1 MDLNTESRSPREE
14 RELEDGEICDDETEE
29 SVPLRRGDGN
39 GSRPAR
45 GRGRGRGASQR
56 SRKPHQRP
64 HNMLPHMGH
73 PPPDFRHL
81 MPPYNRGPHAHE
93 PFPLSHRQQCGPS
106 GPERPPA
113 ASNAPLPL
121 LGPHGAPNPR
131 TSFWERSHG
140 ALGRFRHRAMPNGGR
155 GGWSRGGRGGGN
167 SRGPPGGRYGPAES
181 HGNTKDSPSR
191 KQKQAGRNPGRK
203 PAHSVSKPDNSVDE
217 SFEDLL
223 SKYKQIQLELECIRK
238 EETLALEPKGD
249 QKPDPPAS
257 VTDPRPDPEPQ
268 DSALAQTQ
276 GPAQSPAQSPGLAQ
290 TLSPAQAQAQSPAQ
304 GPGLAQT
311 QGPGLAAAAAAEEA
325 AQLEEKEKKVFQAFN
340 IKPLRLKLP
349 RPASLDQLRTKG
361 GEDQKG
367 AADRDGEEEEEEV
380 AAEAEAE
387 AEEELEEKKKKTAC
401 VCCGGEEADGEEK
414 AKRCLCRRESSAS
427 SEDSVLSPDKPV
439 VKVEEEELSELQLR
453 LLALQS
459 ASKKW
464 QQKEQQVMK
473 KSKDRIT
480 KVVQEKKSAGPA
492 ATPTTP
498 PGRQRVTTRSAS
510 AAAAASAA
518 ADRSRTRSRALDK
531 DRDRSKAGPRAADRD
546 RDRPKASPKPGP
558 KAPPERR
565 SAAGKTHAAK
575 KMISP
580 GSAAKQAFR
589 KQQLRT
595 WKLQQQREQ
604 EEKRRQEEEERRKRE
619 DEIRRIR
626 DLSNQDE
633 QYNRFMKLVGGKART
648 RSKSRDREHRK
659 SAGKQGLDASGN
671 LYQYDNY
678 DEVAMDTDSETGSP
692 VASPPHS
699 SQPPDDPAVFPRLAL
714 YAADCPPL
722 GLDLCQ
728 PFLPPLLHP
737 PPPPL
742 PPPPDEAEPPPKPPF
757 ADEEEEEEMLL
768 RETCLMSMANKRVAA
783 PEDQISS
790 SPASPSCPPAAAVQ
804 QPIRGNLSSVSLNAV
819 APSRSNKFSRGHHAA
834 RAPLVLPRHK
844 SVVVSLND
852 SEDSESDGDA
862 SSSTPPAFG
871 GLEFMIKEAR
881 RTVEAAKP
889 KAASASEKENNPV
902 RTPEALP
909 EAKRAEYR
917 LLKEEIASRE
927 KQKMLKDPHS
937 SVSTAVS
944 DSPLDSA
951 AKAAAELK
959 LTEAEQRVL
968 RHRELLQRDEAV
980 LRHLLQQELKKRE
993 SLKAAE
999 AKVSKLREQLAASE
1013 KIVSANR
1020 TLLKKLQEQVQRVEH
1035 RVSIKKSLAVRLE
1048 QELSQLAACRGP
1060 KRKNQS
1066 SIALPVRKLQRVDE
1080 RHFSELMSQK
1090 QRLQQLESEYA
1101 LKIQKLKEAQAL
1113 HNRAGAA
1120 VAAEPAVRA
1129 SPPLP
1134 PAAAEPQSQAPPPSP
1149 SFPLPQPSLHD
1160 LTQDKLTLDSEDVPE
1175 GEDSEPTPAAVK
1187 GTRRNSLRQSSCSFT
1202 KPHLEQ
1208 LGATP
1213 AKDAKPPNIP
1223 ISKAAN
1229 IPVSQTASAAGGGP
1243 EPAEVFAGLDV
1254 DALKQRY
1261 QQQARL
1267 GELLQSELHTV
1278 GEPLHA
1284 TAATGT
1290 AVSVEV
1296 DTATSQSGTSDLR
1309 PVPFGSYHSPLL
1321 VFRSYRFSPYY
1332 RTKEKLSLSSVTHSN
1347 TIEPRKC
1354 FCRFDLTGTCNDD
1367 DCRWQHMRNCTLTG
1381 NQLFQDILS
1390 YNLSLI
1396 GCSESSSYDDVS
1408 VCTEKYMKK
1417 LFGSNKDRM
1426 GVDQKA
1432 VLLVSKVN
1440 ESKRHVPP
1448 FTTWKDPRRWR
1459 PKPSVPSG
1467 VRPEDDSE
1475 DESAEQL
1482 TAGRHDGV
1490 SRTSLSALDVC
1501 VTSEDKRYFI
1511 SETDDI
1517 SNLETSVLESPRDTQ
1532 LWIKLAFK
1540 YLNQNETSAAECLEA
1555 ALNTLSRALESN
1567 CDNPEVWSH
1576 YLSLFSRRGSRE
1588 EVQEMCEMAVEH
1600 APDYQVWW
1608 NYLKLESSF
1617 EGKDYVC
1624 ERLLHFLLSEASSG
1638 VSDKL
1643 SFQLMEA
1650 LLYRVH
1656 LNLFTGRMD
1665 SALALL
1671 QNALKSAQER
1681 SVADHLTASDRALL
1695 WLSYIHLTE
1704 FERLPCSLHDPAE
1717 SGPSRLVSRETFL
1730 LPWRTPQDV
1739 RTPPDILIALFQ
1751 DGVRQCSDES
1761 ASASERTLA
1770 CLPLHTNLIFLNT
1783 LLDRFDEGVSLCESL
1798 LQFCP
1803 ESCTLRDALAE
1814 LHIRRGETDQAVSM
1828 WLHALAECP
1837 NNAEVFY
1844 HSAKFLMAQDK
1855 SSAITPLFRGFILS
1869 LCDDQQS
1876 QKKPVDVLRH
1886 MLGFP
1891 TEDLLRRPISRELQ
1905 ETLSQQTPYLHLIHC
1920 RWQWLHGSVED
1931 AVDAFERALGSAMQR
1946 DELHKLWMD
1955 YLVFSSSQSKLFSD
1969 LVQRC
1974 LSTVPSRLEV
1984 PFNPAEFWSCYSF
1997 HNKVVTLY
2005 LSCLPQ
2011 SQHALVLERLRYAM
2025 PNNIELGLRLLH
2037 QEWQDGN
2044 IEHLKFQVR
2053 MLSSHAPRC
2062 LANWKIAIAV
2072 ERELNDLSE
2081 VRLLYQQA
2089 LHNLPLCA
2097 ALWKHRLLFEAA
2109 EGSSGSSDRLRRLL
2123 DRCQQVGVS
2132 LSDQLVD
2139 RCQQVDR
2146 CPPQADTVSL
2156 SLQTEDQ

>member
-39 GSRPAR
+39 GSRPLAAAVAAAALLNGLENLTNAR
-45 GRGRGRGASQR
+45 TTCCHTWATRRGLQTLDATVQPRT
-56 SRKPHQRP
+56 SRAR
-64 HNMLPHMGH
+64 
-73 PPPDFRHL
+73 
-81 MPPYNRGPHAHE
+81 AV
-93 PFPLSHRQQCGPS
+93 PLSHRQQCGPS

-276 GPAQSPAQSPGLAQ
+276 GPGLAQCPAQSPGPAQCPAQAQSPAQSPGLAQ

-498 PGRQRVTTRSAS
+498 PGSRQRVTTRSAS

-844 SVVVSLND
+844 SWWFLSTTRGH
-852 SEDSESDGDA
+852 ESDG
-862 SSSTPPAFG
+862 
-871 GLEFMIKEAR
+871 
-881 RTVEAAKP
+881 
-889 KAASASEKENNPV
+889 
-902 RTPEALP
+902 
-909 EAKRAEYR
+909 
-917 LLKEEIASRE
+917 
-927 KQKMLKDPHS
+927 
-937 SVSTAVS
+937 
-944 DSPLDSA
+944 
-951 AKAAAELK
+951 
-959 LTEAEQRVL
+959 
-968 RHRELLQRDEAV
+968 
-980 LRHLLQQELKKRE
+980 
-993 SLKAAE
+993 
-999 AKVSKLREQLAASE
+999 
-1013 KIVSANR
+1013 
-1020 TLLKKLQEQVQRVEH
+1020 
-1035 RVSIKKSLAVRLE
+1035 
-1048 QELSQLAACRGP
+1048 
-1060 KRKNQS
+1060 
-1066 SIALPVRKLQRVDE
+1066 
-1080 RHFSELMSQK
+1080 
-1090 QRLQQLESEYA
+1090 
-1101 LKIQKLKEAQAL
+1101 
-1113 HNRAGAA
+1113 
-1120 VAAEPAVRA
+1120 
-1129 SPPLP
+1129 
-1134 PAAAEPQSQAPPPSP
+1134 
-1149 SFPLPQPSLHD
+1149 
-1160 LTQDKLTLDSEDVPE
+1160 
-1175 GEDSEPTPAAVK
+1175 
-1187 GTRRNSLRQSSCSFT
+1187 
-1202 KPHLEQ
+1202 
-1208 LGATP
+1208 
-1213 AKDAKPPNIP
+1213 
-1223 ISKAAN
+1223 
-1229 IPVSQTASAAGGGP
+1229 
-1243 EPAEVFAGLDV
+1243 
-1254 DALKQRY
+1254 
-1261 QQQARL
+1261 
-1267 GELLQSELHTV
+1267 
-1278 GEPLHA
+1278 
-1284 TAATGT
+1284 
-1290 AVSVEV
+1290 
-1296 DTATSQSGTSDLR
+1296 
-1309 PVPFGSYHSPLL
+1309 
-1321 VFRSYRFSPYY
+1321 
-1332 RTKEKLSLSSVTHSN
+1332 
-1347 TIEPRKC
+1347 
-1354 FCRFDLTGTCNDD
+1354 
-1367 DCRWQHMRNCTLTG
+1367 
-1381 NQLFQDILS
+1381 
-1390 YNLSLI
+1390 
-1396 GCSESSSYDDVS
+1396 
-1408 VCTEKYMKK
+1408 
-1417 LFGSNKDRM
+1417 
-1426 GVDQKA
+1426 
-1432 VLLVSKVN
+1432 
-1440 ESKRHVPP
+1440 
-1448 FTTWKDPRRWR
+1448 
-1459 PKPSVPSG
+1459 
-1467 VRPEDDSE
+1467 
-1475 DESAEQL
+1475 
-1482 TAGRHDGV
+1482 
-1490 SRTSLSALDVC
+1490 
-1501 VTSEDKRYFI
+1501 
-1511 SETDDI
+1511 
-1517 SNLETSVLESPRDTQ
+1517 
-1532 LWIKLAFK
+1532 
-1540 YLNQNETSAAECLEA
+1540 
-1555 ALNTLSRALESN
+1555 
-1567 CDNPEVWSH
+1567 
-1576 YLSLFSRRGSRE
+1576 
-1588 EVQEMCEMAVEH
+1588 
-1600 APDYQVWW
+1600 
-1608 NYLKLESSF
+1608 
-1617 EGKDYVC
+1617 
-1624 ERLLHFLLSEASSG
+1624 
-1638 VSDKL
+1638 
-1643 SFQLMEA
+1643 
-1650 LLYRVH
+1650 
-1656 LNLFTGRMD
+1656 
-1665 SALALL
+1665 
-1671 QNALKSAQER
+1671 
-1681 SVADHLTASDRALL
+1681 
-1695 WLSYIHLTE
+1695 
-1704 FERLPCSLHDPAE
+1704 
-1717 SGPSRLVSRETFL
+1717 
-1730 LPWRTPQDV
+1730 
-1739 RTPPDILIALFQ
+1739 
-1751 DGVRQCSDES
+1751 
-1761 ASASERTLA
+1761 
-1770 CLPLHTNLIFLNT
+1770 
-1783 LLDRFDEGVSLCESL
+1783 
-1798 LQFCP
+1798 
-1803 ESCTLRDALAE
+1803 
-1814 LHIRRGETDQAVSM
+1814 
-1828 WLHALAECP
+1828 
-1837 NNAEVFY
+1837 
-1844 HSAKFLMAQDK
+1844 
-1855 SSAITPLFRGFILS
+1855 
-1869 LCDDQQS
+1869 
-1876 QKKPVDVLRH
+1876 
-1886 MLGFP
+1886 
-1891 TEDLLRRPISRELQ
+1891 
-1905 ETLSQQTPYLHLIHC
+1905 
-1920 RWQWLHGSVED
+1920 
-1931 AVDAFERALGSAMQR
+1931 
-1946 DELHKLWMD
+1946 
-1955 YLVFSSSQSKLFSD
+1955 
-1969 LVQRC
+1969 
-1974 LSTVPSRLEV
+1974 
-1984 PFNPAEFWSCYSF
+1984 
-1997 HNKVVTLY
+1997 
-2005 LSCLPQ
+2005 
-2011 SQHALVLERLRYAM
+2011 
-2025 PNNIELGLRLLH
+2025 
-2037 QEWQDGN
+2037 
-2044 IEHLKFQVR
+2044 
-2053 MLSSHAPRC
+2053 
-2062 LANWKIAIAV
+2062 
-2072 ERELNDLSE
+2072 
-2081 VRLLYQQA
+2081 
-2089 LHNLPLCA
+2089 
-2097 ALWKHRLLFEAA
+2097 
-2109 EGSSGSSDRLRRLL
+2109 
-2123 DRCQQVGVS
+2123 
-2132 LSDQLVD
+2132 
-2139 RCQQVDR
+2139 
-2146 CPPQADTVSL
+2146 
-2156 SLQTEDQ
+2156 